1 MQRFLNASSRL
12 YPRRRHRRNDTL
24 EKVYGGASKG
34 RQQKEKQ
41 KTGAEVLVVLPSPV
55 FLDDEL
61 GGYSDDDVEPIP
73 LMDKDH
79 KEALLDNEDGE
90 DEEDNVEEVAEG
102 GARDE
107 LSSDEGGESSAESI
121 EF

>member
-1 MQRFLNASSRL
+1 M
-12 YPRRRHRRNDTL
+12 
-24 EKVYGGASKG
+24 
-34 RQQKEKQ
+34 
-41 KTGAEVLVVLPSPV
+41 

-61 GGYSDDDVEPIP
+61 GGCSDDDFEPIP
-73 LMDKDH
+73 LMDEDH

-90 DEEDNVEEVAEG
+90 DEGGNVEEVAEG
-102 GARDE
+102 GAGDE